1 MITSANNPQV
11 KEVKLLQKKAKARN
25 EKGVYIVEGLRMFEE
40 AKGDDMV
47 KVYVS
52 FPFYEKYREYFCK
65 ESRERLKDVP
75 VETVEEKVFG
85 TMCDTQTPQGVLSIL
100 KQRRWSFETLLKQ
113 EKPLFLIIEN
123 LQDPG
128 NLGTMMRTGEGAGV
142 TGCILSRECVD
153 MYNPKTVRATM
164 GSIYRV
170 PFVYTEN
177 LRESIALLKQR
188 KVQVLAAHLQGR
200 RSYDAFDYKTGTAFL
215 IGNEGNGLTEETARL
230 ADDYLYIPMQGRV
243 ESLNA
248 SAAASILMY
257 EAARQRGFK
266 K

>member
-1 MITSANNPQV
+1 MITSVNNPQV

-25 EKGVYIVEGLRMFEE
+25 EKEVYIVEGLRMFEE
-40 AKGDDMV
+40 AERDDMV

-52 FPFYEKYREYFCK
+52 FPFYEKHREYFDEKC
-65 ESRERLKDVP
+65 RERFR
-75 VETVEEKVFG
+75 ETPIEIVEEKVFG
-85 TMCDTQTPQGVLSIL
+85 SMCDTQTPQGVLSIL
-100 KQRRWSFETLLKQ
+100 KQKRWSLEALLMQ
-113 EKPLFLIIEN
+113 ERPLFLIIEN

-142 TGCILSRECVD
+142 TGCILSKACVD

-177 LRESIALLKQR
+177 LAQSVALLKKQ
-188 KVQVLAAHLQGR
+188 KIQVLAAHLQGR
-200 RSYDAFDYKTGTAFL
+200 RPYDAFDYRTGTAFL
-215 IGNEGNGLTEETARL
+215 IGNEGNGLTEETAAL
-230 ADDYLYIPMQGRV
+230 ADEYLRIPMRGRV

-257 EAARQRGFK
+257 EAARQRGFQS
-266 K
+266 